1 MFLIVI
7 KSNSI
12 SSNGRNWPLV
22 VVTRKDLSFPAAVI
36 AQEIYESNWKTNP
49 KKEIYESNW
58 KTNPKNWL
66 DYFTDDG
73 KRKLEI
79 LGHEVEVVT
88 ANLIYEVDIPS
99 YRNREAYSIVRNY
112 KIFKIDFAY
121 LQQLTITKVKEKRK
135 DIF

>member
-1 MFLIVI
+1 MFPIVI

-49 KKEIYESNW
+49 K
-58 KTNPKNWL
+58 NWL
-66 DYFTDDG
+66 EYFTDDG
-73 KRKLEI
+73 KRKMEI

-88 ANLIYEVDIPS
+88 ANLIYGVDIPS
-99 YRNREAYSIVRNY
+99 CRNREAYSMVRNY
-112 KIFKIDFAY
+112 EIFKNCSVVGVETAM
-121 LQQLTITKVKEKRK
+121 LEVNQEAAEWVNNNLKRLRK
-135 DIF
+135 YK

>member
-1 MFLIVI
+1 MFPIVI

-49 KKEIYESNW
+49 K
-58 KTNPKNWL
+58 NWL
-66 DYFTDDG
+66 EYFTDDG
-73 KRKLEI
+73 KRKMEI

-88 ANLIYEVDIPS
+88 ANLIYGVDIPS
-99 YRNREAYSIVRNY
+99 YRNREAYSMVRNY
-112 KIFKIDFAY
+112 EIFKNCSVVGVETAM
-121 LQQLTITKVKEKRK
+121 LEANQEAAEWVNNNLKRLRK
-135 DIF
+135 YK

>member
-1 MFLIVI
+1 MFPIVI

-22 VVTRKDLSFPAAVI
+22 VVIREDLSFPAAVI
-36 AQEIYESNWKTNP
+36 AQ
-49 KKEIYESNW
+49 EIYESNW

-73 KRKLEI
+73 KRKMEI

-88 ANLIYEVDIPS
+88 ANLIYGVDIPS
-99 YRNREAYSIVRNY
+99 CRNREAYSMVRNY
-112 KIFKIDFAY
+112 EIFKNCSVVGVETAM
-121 LQQLTITKVKEKRK
+121 LEVNQEAAEWVNNNLKRLRRYK
-135 DIF
+135 

>member
-1 MFLIVI
+1 MFPIVI

-22 VVTRKDLSFPAAVI
+22 VVIRKDLSFPAAVI

-49 KKEIYESNW
+49 K
-58 KTNPKNWL
+58 NWL

-73 KRKLEI
+73 KRKMEI

-88 ANLIYEVDIPS
+88 ANLIYGVDIPS
-99 YRNREAYSIVRNY
+99 CRNREAYSMVRNY
-112 KIFKIDFAY
+112 KIFKNWSVVDVGTAM
-121 LQQLTITKVKEKRK
+121 LEANQEAAEWVNNNLKRLRK
-135 DIF
+135 YK

>member
-1 MFLIVI
+1 MFPIVI

-49 KKEIYESNW
+49 K
-58 KTNPKNWL
+58 NWL
-66 DYFTDDG
+66 EYLTDDG

-99 YRNREAYSIVRNY
+99 CRNREAYSMVRNY
-112 KIFKIDFAY
+112 KIFKNWSVVDVETAM
-121 LQQLTITKVKEKRK
+121 LEANQEAAEWVNNNLKRLRK
-135 DIF
+135 YK

>member
-1 MFLIVI
+1 MFPIVI

-36 AQEIYESNWKTNP
+36 AQEIYESNWKTD
-49 KKEIYESNW
+49 
-58 KTNPKNWL
+58 PKNWL

-88 ANLIYEVDIPS
+88 ANLIYGVDIPS
-99 YRNREAYSIVRNY
+99 YRNREACSMVRNY
-112 KIFKIDFAY
+112 EIFKNCSVVGVETAM
-121 LQQLTITKVKEKRK
+121 LEVNQEAAEWVNNNLKRLRK
-135 DIF
+135 YK

>member
-1 MFLIVI
+1 MFPIVI

-49 KKEIYESNW
+49 K
-58 KTNPKNWL
+58 NWL
-66 DYFTDDG
+66 EYFTDDG
-73 KRKLEI
+73 KRKMEI

-88 ANLIYEVDIPS
+88 ANLIYGVDIPS
-99 YRNREAYSIVRNY
+99 CRNREAHSIVRNY
-112 KIFKIDFAY
+112 EIFKNCSVVGVETAM
-121 LQQLTITKVKEKRK
+121 LEVNQEAAEWVNNNLKRLRK
-135 DIF
+135 YK

>member
-1 MFLIVI
+1 MFPIVI

-49 KKEIYESNW
+49 K
-58 KTNPKNWL
+58 NWL

-88 ANLIYEVDIPS
+88 ANLVYGVDIPS
-99 YRNREAYSIVRNY
+99 YRNREAHSMVRNY
-112 KIFKIDFAY
+112 EIFKNCSVVGVETAM
-121 LQQLTITKVKEKRK
+121 LEVNQEAAEWVNNNLKRLRRYK
-135 DIF
+135 

>member
-1 MFLIVI
+1 MFPIVI

-49 KKEIYESNW
+49 K
-58 KTNPKNWL
+58 NWL

-88 ANLIYEVDIPS
+88 ANLIYGVDIPS
-99 YRNREAYSIVRNY
+99 YRNREACSMVRNY
-112 KIFKIDFAY
+112 EIFKNCSVVGVETAM
-121 LQQLTITKVKEKRK
+121 LEVNQEAAEWVNNNLKRLRK
-135 DIF
+135 YK

>member
-1 MFLIVI
+1 MFPIAI
-7 KSNSI
+7 KSNHI

-22 VVTRKDLSFPAAVI
+22 VVIRKDLSFPAAVI
-36 AQEIYESNWKTNP
+36 AQ
-49 KKEIYESNW
+49 EIYESNW

-88 ANLIYEVDIPS
+88 ANLIYGVDIPS
-99 YRNREAYSIVRNY
+99 YRNREACSMVRNY
-112 KIFKIDFAY
+112 EIFRNCSVVGVETAM
-121 LQQLTITKVKEKRK
+121 LEVNQEAAEWVNNNLKRLRK
-135 DIF
+135 YK

>member
-1 MFLIVI
+1 MFPIVI

-49 KKEIYESNW
+49 K
-58 KTNPKNWL
+58 NWL

-88 ANLIYEVDIPS
+88 ANLIYGVDIPS
-99 YRNREAYSIVRNY
+99 YRNREAYSMVRNY
-112 KIFKIDFAY
+112 EIFKNCSVVGVETAM
-121 LQQLTITKVKEKRK
+121 LEANQEAAEWVNNNLKRLRK
-135 DIF
+135 YK